1 MGFFVPL
8 LLGAGKLLA
17 KPALMTGLGAAGIVG
32 AGKYG
37 FGGYK
42 LEDLARDEDVDLT
55 NPTRVKDYSLGDRFV
70 DTIAGYSEKDRAL
83 KRAEQLREQL
93 QKKTYGRLTTGLTSR
108 YNKLGLG
115 DAFDPV
121 MAEGVSKTS
130 YDQRLQDDLER
141 VNALE
146 YLQSKNK
153 DVNLKEYLNK
163 PILQINKDA
172 ENFSEASDVV
182 SKLNQLGK
190 YGQFELGKITDPT
203 NLSAV
208 QQGLANA
215 LEAKQGDVNNPLSP
229 GAALQREKSRFVTG
243 QQRLDKEFNQRG
255 QELDRAN
262 QLAMMTLQNQIAN
275 QQQNFNLTRM
285 EMDYRN
291 RREDRMDERN
301 RRKEE
306 QAMIMMLIRGL
317 TQGVGNAFN

>member
-1 MGFFVPL
+1 MSLFMVVILSVSLFVSSMFTGIKPSATTVALSRDSSISVFF
-8 LLGAGKLLA
+8 
-17 KPALMTGLGAAGIVG
+17 TSI
-32 AGKYG
+32 
-37 FGGYK
+37 
-42 LEDLARDEDVDLT
+42 
-55 NPTRVKDYSLGDRFV
+55 
-70 DTIAGYSEKDRAL
+70 L
-83 KRAEQLREQL
+83 KRVSFGKRFLYSG
-93 QKKTYGRLTTGLTSR
+93 K
-108 YNKLGLG
+108 
-115 DAFDPV
+115 DP
-121 MAEGVSKTS
+121 SS
-130 YDQRLQDDLER
+130 FL
-141 VNALE
+141 
-146 YLQSKNK
+146 
-153 DVNLKEYLNK
+153 
-163 PILQINKDA
+163 KDA

-229 GAALQREKSRFVTG
+229 GAALQREKTRFVTG